1 MRSEV
6 RLGEVRSE
14 VRSEVSEVSEVS
26 EDFAV
31 QCSAM
36 QCNAVQCSAVQFSA
50 VQCMA
55 WHGTKGCRRQFSKSV
70 DSGHSKSPQSRL
82 WPARGHRGMIC
93 P

>member
-31 QCSAM
+31 QCSAIHG
-36 QCNAVQCSAVQFSA
+36 
-50 VQCMA
+50 MA
-55 WHGTKGCRRQFSKSV
+55 WH
-70 DSGHSKSPQSRL
+70 
-82 WPARGHRGMIC
+82 RGSI
-93 P
+93 PPLS

>member
-1 MRSEV
+1 VRSEV

-36 QCNAVQCSAVQFSA
+36 QCNAVKCSAV
-50 VQCMA
+50 
-55 WHGTKGCRRQFSKSV
+55 HGMT
-70 DSGHSKSPQSRL
+70 
-82 WPARGHRGMIC
+82 WHRGSI
-93 P
+93 PPLN

>member
-36 QCNAVQCSAVQFSA
+36 Q
-50 VQCMA
+50 
-55 WHGTKGCRRQFSKSV
+55 
-70 DSGHSKSPQSRL
+70 
-82 WPARGHRGMIC
+82 
-93 P
+93 

>member
-14 VRSEVSEVSEVS
+14 VRSEVSEVSE
-26 EDFAV
+26 DFAV

-36 QCNAVQCSAVQFSA
+36 QCRA

-55 WHGTKGCRRQFSKSV
+55 WHGMAPWF
-70 DSGHSKSPQSRL
+70 DSSAELS
-82 WPARGHRGMIC
+82 ARMLHTL
-93 P
+93 